1 MRSNTNDDIVKIIR
15 SCIENVIRYNDISV
29 IKSVQEKDVNRKNIY
44 NEISLQ
50 HELGIAL
57 REELNK
63 RYKNYLVQFERN
75 ITSFDEWSDL
85 SKQYKKDEIKDILK
99 KSEIDIVI
107 VNMNNSKEK
116 YAIELKYHKE
126 DDGRI
131 PNTMYDCVKD
141 MYFTNALVNELDFC
155 YSVCLTI
162 SEDEL
167 FYSNDKKVTGRRKLQ
182 NYMYFEK
189 DISEDDVK
197 NRIDLKMKEFK
208 IDSLDETKNPMN
220 IVYLSNNPVTLSIKD
235 FYRRGIVPVKWN
247 WIDEDDIEKG
257 AYYIVEFLN
266 R

>member
-1 MRSNTNDDIVKIIR
+1 MNKNVKKEIIKIIR
-15 SCIENVIRYNDISV
+15 SCIKDIIENNDISV
-29 IKSVQEKDVNRKNIY
+29 RKSIEEDDDNKKNIY
-44 NEISLQ
+44 NEFSLQ
-50 HELGIAL
+50 HELGLLL
-57 REELNK
+57 REKLK
-63 RYKNYLVQFERN
+63 DYRNYLVQFERN
-75 ITSFDEWSDL
+75 ITSFDEMSDL
-85 SKQYKKDEIKDILK
+85 LKQYEKDEIKDIFK

-131 PNTMYDCVKD
+131 PIYDCFKD

-155 YSVCLTI
+155 YSVCVTI
-162 SEDEL
+162 SEDKL
-167 FYSNDKKVTGRRKLQ
+167 FYSNDKKVTRLRKLQ

-189 DISEDDVK
+189 DISKENIDR
-197 NRIDLKMKEFK
+197 RIDLKMKEFK

-235 FYRRGIVPVKWN
+235 FYRSGIVPVKWN

>member
-1 MRSNTNDDIVKIIR
+1 MRSNTNDDIVMIIR
-15 SCIENVIRYNDISV
+15 SCIENVLRYNDISV

-57 REELNK
+57 REELK
-63 RYKNYLVQFERN
+63 DLGYLVQFERN
-75 ITSFDEWSDL
+75 ITCFDEWSDL

-141 MYFTNALVNELDFC
+141 MYFTNAFVNELDFC
-155 YSVCLTI
+155 YSVCITI
-162 SEDEL
+162 SEDE
-167 FYSNDKKVTGRRKLQ
+167 
-182 NYMYFEK
+182 
-189 DISEDDVK
+189 
-197 NRIDLKMKEFK
+197 
-208 IDSLDETKNPMN
+208 
-220 IVYLSNNPVTLSIKD
+220 
-235 FYRRGIVPVKWN
+235 
-247 WIDEDDIEKG
+247 
-257 AYYIVEFLN
+257 
-266 R
+266 